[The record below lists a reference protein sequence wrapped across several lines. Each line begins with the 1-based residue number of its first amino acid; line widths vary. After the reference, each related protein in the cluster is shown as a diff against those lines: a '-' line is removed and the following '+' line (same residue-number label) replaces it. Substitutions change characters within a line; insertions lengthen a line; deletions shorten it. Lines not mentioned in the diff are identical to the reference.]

1 MNISDPGLLNATL
14 EGLLMQQARLEQQ
27 IADVRAALGGGA
39 TVTRARKSA
48 GAKPAAAAG
57 KKRLLSPEAR
67 KRIAAAQK
75 KRWAEYRKK
84 QNGESA

>member
-1 MNISDPGLLNATL
+1 MNISDPGLLNAAL

-48 GAKPAAAAG
+48 GAKPAAAG